1 MMSTFYSEGDL
12 RFFRL
17 AKGLDHSTVAL
28 RKVFMQEWNSLYPS
42 TPWQN
47 NSTSGLQLLAE
58 ERAES
63 RLYDPAYRRDY
74 QHIKDNLSC
83 GNVEEWD
90 VTTLVFALK
99 YSDALTQSRSSRR
112 GRRILR
118 AVHQLKE
125 VRNSLIAHAWKS
137 AISQSKFKR
146 NIDILSQ
153 AVGVLVTNSDPL
165 VEKLQTLKN
174 ETEFLT
180 GDIVKY
186 KQWLNDD
193 FENLLLLEKDL
204 ERFEGKI
211 KISDPKNGT
220 STLAVEEA
228 GGFESAGN
236 SEIILRLRTRVAKLE
251 RVVTSVDLTPSPSK
265 PSIFHSERY
274 IKMMNKA
281 NFLRFNFRWKDLV
294 KFLQEFTCS
303 SDVDIKLLAGILQ
316 ATGHSHS
323 SRSKKKEEFQA
334 LTDLIPNIHMA
345 NNGYV

>member
-1 MMSTFYSEGDL
+1 MSTIYSDGEL

-17 AKGLDHSTVAL
+17 AKGLVDHSTVAL
-28 RKVFMQEWNSLYPS
+28 RKVFIQEWNSLYPS

-47 NSTSGLQLLAE
+47 NSTSGSQLLAE

-99 YSDALTQSRSSRR
+99 YTKALTQSRSSRR
-112 GRRILR
+112 GRRILD
-118 AVHQLKE
+118 AIHQLKE

-165 VEKLQTLKN
+165 VEKLQMLKN

-180 GDIVKY
+180 GDIVRY
-186 KQWLNDD
+186 KQWL
-193 FENLLLLEKDL
+193 KDTTRICSYWK
-204 ERFEGKI
+204 E
-211 KISDPKNGT
+211 ISKN
-220 STLAVEEA
+220 
-228 GGFESAGN
+228 
-236 SEIILRLRTRVAKLE
+236 
-251 RVVTSVDLTPSPSK
+251 
-265 PSIFHSERY
+265 
-274 IKMMNKA
+274 
-281 NFLRFNFRWKDLV
+281 
-294 KFLQEFTCS
+294 
-303 SDVDIKLLAGILQ
+303 
-316 ATGHSHS
+316 
-323 SRSKKKEEFQA
+323 
-334 LTDLIPNIHMA
+334 
-345 NNGYV
+345 